1 LIWISQIIRIIEFQ
15 YSISFQIVEVA
26 ITTLMAL
33 PSFIN
38 PLVPYLVLL
47 GSFMINYKI
56 SSSNEIIIYKQY
68 FSKNEFKKIYQVII
82 IFIFGIYL
90 INNEFISKNFYEKY
104 KNKELEIRNNLKLG
118 SPAQNEFHIDDI
130 ISIFF
135 DSKLDE
141 SFFNISAIIF
151 KDNQFITSDS
161 VEIELTKEDLNLVFH
176 NGERLILNQNEK
188 SKTIFDKFTF
198 TLSDKKLEK
207 LFMDKDHYN
216 TYELVK
222 HSERDFRNH
231 GHNKIVNYILLIIV
245 SLIAQNIVFFY
256 KNKKNN
262 IFEFSSIF
270 LIFISIQIINSYLVY
285 TLNNFNFFGL
295 TIYYIIN
302 IIIMVS
308 AYMISLKI
316 IK

>member
-1 LIWISQIIRIIEFQ
+1 
-15 YSISFQIVEVA
+15 
-26 ITTLMAL
+26 MAL

-38 PLVPYLVLL
+38 PLVPYLILL
-47 GSFMINYKI
+47 SSFMINYKI
-56 SSSNEIIIYKQY
+56 SSSSEIIIYKQY

-118 SPAQNEFHIDDI
+118 SPAQNEFHIDDL

-141 SFFNISAIIF
+141 SFFDISAIIF
-151 KDNQFITSDS
+151 KDNQFITAES
-161 VEIELTKEDLNLVFH
+161 VEIELTKEDLNLLFY

-198 TLSDKKLEK
+198 ALSDKKLEK

-245 SLIAQNIVFFY
+245 SLIAQNIVFYY

-270 LIFISIQIINSYLVY
+270 LIFISIQIINSYLIY

-295 TIYYIIN
+295 TVYYIIN
-302 IIIMVS
+302 IIVMVS